1 MRLST
6 LTATLAVAATTA
18 LADGLIKLDY
28 IQVEP
33 VQNLTNSSGTI
44 LAKPV
49 VAWHSIP
56 YATPPLGDLRFKKP
70 QPPTAGRGNKNG
82 TLETLALKD
91 YGPWCRQGPANKGE
105 SEDCL
110 TLSIFRPQGIPNEKL
125 PVVIW
130 VPGGESSLLLFVSLY
145 PFESYDVRVL
155 RRTLTDGAT
164 ILCLRVCL
172 RGLCTIGAFN
182 TGGGK
187 GLNVPSFVGN
197 APDDFIG
204 GELSRSLARS
214 YDRD

>member
-49 VAWHSIP
+49 VAWYSIP
-56 YATPPLGDLRFKKP
+56 YAAPPLGDLRFKKP

-82 TLETLALKD
+82 TVETLALKD

-130 VPGGESSLLLFVSLY
+130 VPGGELSWSLPQCVLPRCVAWISDGTRSTKMLITVIVFLNYNRRFQHRRWERPERPV
-145 PFESYDVRVL
+145 VR
-155 RRTLTDGAT
+155 R
-164 ILCLRVCL
+164 
-172 RGLCTIGAFN
+172 
-182 TGGGK
+182 
-187 GLNVPSFVGN
+187 
-197 APDDFIG
+197 
-204 GELSRSLARS
+204 ERS
-214 YDRD
+214 

>member
-44 LAKPV
+44 LEKPV
-49 VAWHSIP
+49 VAWYSIP
-56 YATPPLGDLRFKKP
+56 YAAPPLGDLRFKKP
-70 QPPTAGRGNKNG
+70 QPPTVGRGNKNG

-130 VPGGESSLLLFVSLY
+130 VPGGESSS
-145 PFESYDVRVL
+145 
-155 RRTLTDGAT
+155 
-164 ILCLRVCL
+164 LCLFTPMNHTTWHCLALLCFQTGHEL
-172 RGLCTIGAFN
+172 RGF
-182 TGGGK
+182 
-187 GLNVPSFVGN
+187 
-197 APDDFIG
+197 
-204 GELSRSLARS
+204 
-214 YDRD
+214 

>member
-1 MRLST
+1 MRLSA
-6 LTATLAVAATTA
+6 LTATLAVAAGTA

-49 VAWHSIP
+49 VAWYSIP
-56 YATPPLGDLRFKKP
+56 YAAPPLGDLRFKKP
-70 QPPTAGRGNKNG
+70 QPPTVGRGKNNG
-82 TLETLALKD
+82 SLETLALKD

-130 VPGGESSLLLFVSLY
+130 VPGGE
-145 PFESYDVRVL
+145 
-155 RRTLTDGAT
+155 
-164 ILCLRVCL
+164 
-172 RGLCTIGAFN
+172 
-182 TGGGK
+182 
-187 GLNVPSFVGN
+187 
-197 APDDFIG
+197 
-204 GELSRSLARS
+204 
-214 YDRD
+214 